1 MTVAR
6 KLPADV
12 RQQVRLRAAL
22 LCEYCHTNE
31 RWQYVRFTIDH
42 LTPTVKG
49 GATLATLLLPK
60 EPTMKHTSFITLAL
74 ALAALMALA
83 QGVNQPTRG
92 GRQAMWS
99 DEYAKING
107 LKIHYVRQG
116 KGDKTILFLHG
127 FPEFWYE
134 WKNQLA
140 EFGKDYQAVAM
151 DMRGYNLSDK
161 PAKVED
167 YAVPLLVADVR
178 AMLDHLGKGE
188 KAILVA
194 HDWGGAVAFA
204 FAIAHPEYL
213 EKLVIIN
220 APHPGVFAREL
231 QQNPA
236 QQKASAYM
244 NLFRSPQAEAI
255 LSANNYAALVQA
267 VFNGSTKPENFT
279 DEDRQAYLAA
289 WSQPGA
295 LTGGLNYYR
304 AAKLGPPANGN
315 EAASVAEMQKSFAV
329 APSLMV
335 KVPTLVIW
343 GEKDTALLTG
353 NLDGMDK
360 FIPELTIKRIASGSH
375 WVIHEEPELV
385 NRYIREFIQR

>member
-1 MTVAR
+1 MT
-6 KLPADV
+6 
-12 RQQVRLRAAL
+12 QTFRAVTFKEIIIKQFAP
-22 LCEYCHTNE
+22 
-31 RWQYVRFTIDH
+31 II
-42 LTPTVKG
+42 
-49 GATLATLLLPK
+49 LA
-60 EPTMKHTSFITLAL
+60 FV
-74 ALAALMALA
+74 LAAAVAQA
-83 QGVNQPTRG
+83 QGGNKNAG
-92 GRQAMWS
+92 GGKQAMQS
-99 DEYAKING
+99 HEYAEING

-116 KGDKTILFLHG
+116 KGEKTILFLHG

-167 YAVPLLVADVR
+167 YAVPLLVADVK
-178 AMLDHLGKGE
+178 AMLDHVSKGK

-204 FAIAHPEYL
+204 FAVAHPEYL

-220 APHPGVFAREL
+220 APHPGVFLREL

-244 NLFRSPQAEAI
+244 NLFRSPQAEAV
-255 LSANNYAALVQA
+255 LSANNYTALAQA
-267 VFNGSTKPENFT
+267 VFNASTKPEQFT
-279 DEDRQAYLAA
+279 EEDRRAYLEA

-304 AAKLGPPANGN
+304 ASKIGPPVNGDDAARLT
-315 EAASVAEMQKSFAV
+315 EAQKSFAV
-329 APSLMV
+329 APSLTV

-343 GEKDTALLTG
+343 GEKDSALLTG
-353 NLDGMDK
+353 NLEGLDK
-360 FIPELTIKRIASGSH
+360 YIPELTIKRIANGSH

-385 NRYIREFIQR
+385 NRYIREFIQK